1 MTGSLPHW
9 CAENKITNRAELIDC
24 LEALE
29 GTSNLTIEALEER
42 LNHLTVMR
50 NTDHLGMF
58 REDEGLLDIYTRAII
73 TLETAID
80 ALRKTHSHNSERP

>member
-1 MTGSLPHW
+1 MTGSLPDC

-29 GTSNLTIEALEER
+29 DTSNLTIEALEER

-50 NTDHLGMF
+50 NTDHFGMF

-80 ALRKTHSHNSERP
+80 ALRETHSHK

>member
-1 MTGSLPHW
+1 MTGSLPDC
-9 CAENKITNRAELIDC
+9 CAENNITDRAELIDC

-29 GTSNLTIEALEER
+29 DTRNLTIEALEER

-50 NTDHLGMF
+50 STDHLGMF
-58 REDEGLLDIYTRAII
+58 REDEGLLDIYARAII

-80 ALRKTHSHNSERP
+80 ALRKSHSHK

>member
-1 MTGSLPHW
+1 MTGSLPDC

-29 GTSNLTIEALEER
+29 DTNNLTIEALEGR

-58 REDEGLLDIYTRAII
+58 REDEGLLDIYTRATI
-73 TLETAID
+73 TLETTID
-80 ALRKTHSHNSERP
+80 ALRKTHSHK

>member
-1 MTGSLPHW
+1 MTGSLPDC
-9 CAENKITNRAELIDC
+9 CAENNITNRAELINC

-29 GTSNLTIEALEER
+29 DTRNLTIEALEER

-50 NTDHLGMF
+50 STDHLGMF
-58 REDEGLLDIYTRAII
+58 REDEGLLDIYARAII

-80 ALRKTHSHNSERP
+80 ALRKSHSHK

>member
-1 MTGSLPHW
+1 MTGSLPDC
-9 CAENKITNRAELIDC
+9 CAENNITNRAELINC

-29 GTSNLTIEALEER
+29 DTRDLTIAALEER
-42 LNHLTVMR
+42 LNHLLVMR

-58 REDEGLLDIYTRAII
+58 REDEGLLDIYARAII

-80 ALRKTHSHNSERP
+80 ALRKSHSHK

>member
-1 MTGSLPHW
+1 MTGSLPDC

-29 GTSNLTIEALEER
+29 DTSNLTIEALEER
-42 LNHLTVMR
+42 LNHLIIMR

-58 REDEGLLDIYTRAII
+58 GEDEGLLDIYTRAII

-80 ALRKTHSHNSERP
+80 AMRKTHSHK